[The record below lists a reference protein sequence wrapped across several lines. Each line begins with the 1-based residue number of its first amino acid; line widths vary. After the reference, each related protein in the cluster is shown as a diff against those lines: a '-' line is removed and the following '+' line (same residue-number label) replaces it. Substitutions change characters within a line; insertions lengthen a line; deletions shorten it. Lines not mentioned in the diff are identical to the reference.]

1 MSHLAGLEAGLSNGG
16 LIARQPITRLDG
28 VQGARVFKI
37 PGVRRLIRTHGPNAS
52 FTKKSALQLIGRR
65 DPENPAAKFSD
76 YERLFIEARSLN
88 TELSPQDV
96 FAYLVEK
103 GLFRIGA
110 DLTCPACRLPSWTAL
125 DSLKQR
131 IVCPLCG
138 DEFDATRQLVGEHWS
153 YRRSGILGL
162 EKNNQGAVAVVLT
175 LQQLDANN
183 HGRAHLYSPSLG
195 LKPKDG
201 TAPFEVDFVW
211 MTCGDAR
218 RKSKIILG
226 ECKDRQEDAIDETD
240 IQNLRRAAD
249 ALPRD
254 RFDAFIL
261 PAKLAPFSDHE
272 IALART
278 LNSQY
283 RRRVIMLTA
292 RELEPYHFF
301 ERTKKE
307 FPTIKEHGSSPEDLA
322 LVTAQIYFSK
332 VE

>member
-1 MSHLAGLEAGLSNGG
+1 MCRA
-16 LIARQPITRLDG
+16 
-28 VQGARVFKI
+28 
-37 PGVRRLIRTHGPNAS
+37 PGS
-52 FTKKSALQLIGRR
+52 SKS
-65 DPENPAAKFSD
+65 
-76 YERLFIEARSLN
+76 
-88 TELSPQDV
+88 
-96 FAYLVEK
+96 
-103 GLFRIGA
+103 
-110 DLTCPACRLPSWTAL
+110 
-125 DSLKQR
+125 
-131 IVCPLCG
+131 
-138 DEFDATRQLVGEHWS
+138 
-153 YRRSGILGL
+153 
-162 EKNNQGAVAVVLT
+162 
-175 LQQLDANN
+175 DANN
-183 HGRAHLYSPSLG
+183 HGRTHLYSPSLD